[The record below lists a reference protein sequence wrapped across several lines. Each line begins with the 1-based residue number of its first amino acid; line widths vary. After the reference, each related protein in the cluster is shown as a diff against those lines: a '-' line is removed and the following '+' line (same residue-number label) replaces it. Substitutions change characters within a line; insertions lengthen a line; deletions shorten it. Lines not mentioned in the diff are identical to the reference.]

1 MHEKSYPKNKNF
13 CMDEKKNLIKMTKK
27 KKTLEDFIEIST
39 HSYAQ

>member
-1 MHEKSYPKNKNF
+1 
-13 CMDEKKNLIKMTKK
+13 MDEKKNLIKMTKKK